1 MILADT
7 NVLLDVLAKREPFYP
22 AAAAV
27 WSAVES
33 AKIAG
38 CVSAISFNNTYY
50 IIRRY
55 GSEETARSAISAIRD
70 VFAVVPL
77 DAQILNQSIDSS
89 LSDFEDAIQ
98 LHSAV
103 RAGARYLITRNPA
116 GFVTDALPVLS
127 PDEYLAVLEVTG
139 GSAPASD
146 INEGS
151 TT

>member
-7 NVLLDVLAKREPFYP
+7 NVLLDVLAKREPFYA

-33 AKIAG
+33 ARIAG

-55 GSEETARSAISAIRD
+55 GGEEKVRRAISAIRD
-70 VFAVVPL
+70 VFSVVPL

-103 RAGARYLITRNPA
+103 RAGARYLITRDPA
-116 GFVTDALPVLS
+116 GFATKAVTVLS
-127 PDEYLAVLEVTG
+127 PDEYLAVLEITD
-139 GSAPASD
+139 GSDSHG
-146 INEGS
+146 E
-151 TT
+151 